1 MACALSPFFHVS
13 GLVNEREMEGWY
25 QLHNFKSNNSD
36 WERKFLSGSVQ
47 IICGIVMVI
56 WKEPGRSNWQRHQL
70 LHSLIVT
77 SNSALITN
85 KHIKPVTNQNCVV
98 PETILSLQPTSKEI
112 GDSGE
117 VGGPGNSRD
126 EVMHFRP

>member
-1 MACALSPFFHVS
+1 MSVLEGMHEESVACALSPFFHVS

-56 WKEPGRSNWQRHQL
+56 WKEPGL
-70 LHSLIVT
+70 LQVKLAKT
-77 SNSALITN
+77 STFTFFNSY
-85 KHIKPVTNQNCVV
+85 
-98 PETILSLQPTSKEI
+98 
-112 GDSGE
+112 
-117 VGGPGNSRD
+117 
-126 EVMHFRP
+126 